1 VLKTEH
7 FGKCLLIKTKKRILV
22 AGDLHIGYEESLE
35 KSGAFVGRKM
45 FGELIAEF
53 NLIFAKIGKV
63 DEIILL
69 GDLKHDFSKL
79 TIQERQELNKLF
91 NYLLFHCKKIIIT
104 LGNHDNYLLNVDLK
118 REIEVKDVYIDEE
131 VCFFHG
137 DRDFAEIRDKKIKCW
152 VLGHFHPAILLG
164 EKKRAKCE
172 KYKCFLEGNFE
183 EKRVIILPSFFEGSE
198 GSDFEESRMKMP
210 WKFNLKNF
218 KVLIVGENLEVLDF
232 GKLKSLQSSRALQK
246 KKRFISF

>member
-1 VLKTEH
+1 MLKTEH

-164 EKKRAKCE
+164 EKKEQSAKNTNVFS
-172 KYKCFLEGNFE
+172 KG
-183 EKRVIILPSFFEGSE
+183 IL
-198 GSDFEESRMKMP
+198 
-210 WKFNLKNF
+210 
-218 KVLIVGENLEVLDF
+218 
-232 GKLKSLQSSRALQK
+232 K
-246 KKRFISF
+246 KKEL